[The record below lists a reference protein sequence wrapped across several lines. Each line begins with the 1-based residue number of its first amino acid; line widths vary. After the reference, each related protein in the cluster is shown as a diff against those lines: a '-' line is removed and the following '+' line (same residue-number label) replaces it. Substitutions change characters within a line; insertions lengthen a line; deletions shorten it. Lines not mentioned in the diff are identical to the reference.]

1 MLWKFQFLFPKKP
14 YICLLGL
21 AISAAGQANG
31 SPMLPAA
38 LLARAEAE
46 GSVRVIVELS
56 VEPAGIGGAQDLVLQ
71 SLEGTQHRVTR
82 RYQTV
87 PLLGLEVSAEA
98 LRRLARSPAV
108 RNIQE
113 DRVLT
118 PQENTP

>member
-1 MLWKFQFLFPKKP
+1 MALRSQILFAKIAFLYLFS
-14 YICLLGL
+14 L
-21 AISAAGQANG
+21 AISPACQANE

-56 VEPAGIGGAQDLVLQ
+56 AEPDGIGGAQDLVAQTLQ
-71 SLEGTQHRVTR
+71 GTPHRVIR

-87 PLLGLEVSAEA
+87 PLLGLEVSPEA

-108 RNIQE
+108 RRIQE
-113 DRVLT
+113 DRVVS
-118 PQENTP
+118 PQERTP